1 MNILITGATGF
12 IGSRLCQVL
21 SEAGHTLTAL
31 SRDPTVARRR
41 VSALKHVYTWDAL
54 ATPPPAEAFSS
65 IDAVIHLAGATIAG
79 RWNAAKKKLI
89 YDSRVL
95 GTRNLVDGMRSVA
108 ARPKVLISPSGIG
121 YYGDRGEQMVTEES
135 GPGSDFFAE
144 ICKGWERETARA
156 EELGV
161 RTVSLRSS
169 TVLGADGGAL
179 KALLPMFKLG
189 LGGPLGSGRQWW
201 PWIHRDDL
209 VGLIIYVLEREIHGP
224 INATAPQPVRQ
235 REYARTLGKVLRRP
249 AILPTPTFA
258 LRLMLGELADG
269 LLASIRAIP
278 KRAEAMRFRFRY
290 AELEPALR
298 QILQSPPR

>member
-1 MNILITGATGF
+1 MNILVTGATGF

-31 SRDPTVARRR
+31 SRDPASAQRR
-41 VSALKHVYTWDAL
+41 VPVLQHVYAWDAL
-54 ATPPPAEAFSS
+54 AAPPPVEALSS

-79 RWNAAKKKLI
+79 RWTAAKKKLL

-95 GTRNLVDGMRSVA
+95 GTRNLVEGMRSVA
-108 ARPKVLISPSGIG
+108 ARPKVLISLSGIG
-121 YYGDRGEQMVTEES
+121 YYGDRGEESVTEES

-156 EELGV
+156 EELAV
-161 RTVSLRSS
+161 RAVSLRTS
-169 TVLGADGGAL
+169 TVLGPDGGAL
-179 KALLPMFKLG
+179 KALLPMYKLG

-201 PWIHRDDL
+201 SWIHRDDL
-209 VGLIIYVLEREIHGP
+209 VGLIIYVLEHEIHGP
-224 INATAPQPVRQ
+224 VNATAPQPVRQ
-235 REYARTLGKVLRRP
+235 REYARTLGRVLRRP
-249 AILPTPTFA
+249 AILPTPAFA

-278 KRAEAMRFRFRY
+278 KQAEAMGFRFRY
-290 AELEPALR
+290 PELEPALR
-298 QILQSPPR
+298 QILQPPLR